1 MNDRIRVA
9 IADDQ
14 ALVRA
19 GFRAILS
26 IYPDLEVVGEA
37 VDGVEAVE
45 LARRERPDL
54 VLMDV
59 HMPRL
64 DGISATTTIVK
75 EHLAKVLVLTT
86 FDLDHYVL
94 DALRAGASGF
104 LLKDAP
110 AESLAPAVRTV
121 HAGQSLL
128 SPAVVARLVDR
139 HAPPRTEDP
148 RGAAALARLTA
159 REAEALRSLAQ
170 GLSNAEIAARMR
182 VGEAT
187 VKTYVSSMLT
197 KLGLRDR
204 LQAVVFAVETG
215 IAPGPGS

>member
-1 MNDRIRVA
+1 MTERIRIV

-26 IYPDLEVVGEA
+26 IDPDLVMVGEA
-37 VDGVEAVE
+37 SDGVEAVE

-64 DGISATTTIVK
+64 DGIGATTTIVR
-75 EHLAKVLVLTT
+75 EGLAKVLVLTT

-110 AESLAPAVRTV
+110 AESLAPAIRTV

-128 SPAVVARLVDR
+128 SPTVVARLVER
-139 HAPPRTEDP
+139 HAPPQIEDP
-148 RGAAALARLTA
+148 RRRAALDRLTA
-159 REAEALRSLAQ
+159 REAEVLHGLAQ
-170 GLSNAEIAARMR
+170 GLSNAEIAAALS
-182 VGEAT
+182 VGDAT
-187 VKTYVSSMLT
+187 IKTYVSAILT
-197 KLGLRDR
+197 KLALRDR
-204 LQAVVFAVETG
+204 LQAVVFAYETG
-215 IAPGPGS
+215 IAKPPTS